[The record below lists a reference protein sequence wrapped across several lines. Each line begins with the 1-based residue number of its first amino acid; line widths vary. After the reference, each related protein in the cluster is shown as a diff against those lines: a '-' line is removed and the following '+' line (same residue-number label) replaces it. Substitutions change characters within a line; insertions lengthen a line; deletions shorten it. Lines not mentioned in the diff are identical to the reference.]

1 LKIGVFSPK
10 ARTAKKRVV
19 YSVQLC
25 QYCPEMK
32 HTIYFCCLTL
42 LLGTAAIA
50 PSYGQDSGTGQTSP
64 NSSLQSEPQSGTR
77 KRHASPDAI
86 KKRQLSVL
94 KKEAALTA
102 DQESKVTPIISKYV
116 DDVVALKNDTSL
128 LGAAKR
134 EKRKTL
140 HTQYVNDI
148 DGVLTPDQ
156 QKNWA
161 AANAARLERLRSA
174 RAAAKP
180 GASAGENE

>member
-1 LKIGVFSPK
+1 
-10 ARTAKKRVV
+10 
-19 YSVQLC
+19 
-25 QYCPEMK
+25 MK
-32 HTIYFCCLTL
+32 HTICFCCFTL
-42 LLGTAAIA
+42 LLGAAAIA
-50 PSYGQDSGTGQTSP
+50 PAYGQDSGTAQTGP
-64 NSSLQSEPQSGTR
+64 GTSLLSGAQRETK

-128 LGAAKR
+128 VGAAKR

-148 DGVLTPDQ
+148 DAVLTPDQ
-156 QKNWA
+156 QKSWA
-161 AANAARLERLRSA
+161 TANAARLERLRSA

-180 GASAGENE
+180 SASAGENE

>member
-1 LKIGVFSPK
+1 
-10 ARTAKKRVV
+10 
-19 YSVQLC
+19 
-25 QYCPEMK
+25 MK
-32 HTIYFCCLTL
+32 YTIYFCYFTL
-42 LLGTAAIA
+42 VLGAAA
-50 PSYGQDSGTGQTSP
+50 VVPSYGQDSGTAQTGP
-64 NSSLQSEPQSGTR
+64 GTSLQNGAQGETK

-128 LGAAKR
+128 VGAAKR

-148 DGVLTPDQ
+148 DAVLTPDQ
-156 QKNWA
+156 QKSWA
-161 AANAARLERLRSA
+161 AANTARLERLRSA
-174 RAAAKP
+174 RATAKP
-180 GASAGENE
+180 SASAGENE